1 MFHFRRHGTI
11 IAEGLRIVGHV
22 TADGLVDVRG
32 HIDGEIE
39 CTAFIVSRK
48 AIVRGTITAE
58 RVRVDGRVEGP
69 ITGRDVVL
77 KSGAYVVGD
86 ICHQTLIIESGAH
99 FDGSSRRNYSGMP
112 ALEKP
117 LETKPA
123 PSWNEVPAPPTQAV

>member
-1 MFHFRRHGTI
+1 M
-11 IAEGLRIVGHV
+11 GHV
-22 TADGLVDVRG
+22 TANGLVDVRG

-39 CTAFIVSRK
+39 CTALIVSRK

-86 ICHQTLIIESGAH
+86 ICHQTL
-99 FDGSSRRNYSGMP
+99 
-112 ALEKP
+112 
-117 LETKPA
+117 
-123 PSWNEVPAPPTQAV
+123 